1 MSQEPNGKD
10 SEPKPNTEVV
20 AKAKRRQ
27 YSAEYKL
34 RILREL
40 DGSQGTGETGALL
53 RREGLYSSHLT
64 SWRRQRERGE
74 LDGLAPQK
82 RGPKPDA
89 QAMELARLQR
99 ENERLRERLR
109 QAELIID
116 VQKKVAQMLG
126 VPIGETQPDELKL
139 IQSVEQLA
147 ETVGVLQACQ
157 ALDLPRSSL
166 YRARQPILAQPK
178 QPVAPTR
185 SHCERSAR
193 LRRRSFGRFSTASVF
208 RTRRRG
214 KSMRP

>member
-1 MSQEPNGKD
+1 M
-10 SEPKPNTEVV
+10 PNTEVV
-20 AKAKRRQ
+20 VKAKRRLFT
-27 YSAEYKL
+27 AEYKL

-82 RGPKPDA
+82 RGPKMDP
-89 QAMELARLQR
+89 QAVELTKLER

-126 VPIGETQPDELKL
+126 VPIEETQPE
-139 IQSVEQLA
+139 E
-147 ETVGVLQACQ
+147 
-157 ALDLPRSSL
+157 
-166 YRARQPILAQPK
+166 PK
-178 QPVAPTR
+178 
-185 SHCERSAR
+185 
-193 LRRRSFGRFSTASVF
+193 
-208 RTRRRG
+208 
-214 KSMRP
+214 